1 MEKRLE
7 YALEFLMYSYFGAT
21 FKHCDGE
28 LSEIEKCA
36 AAKAYNDATMRAAL
50 VTKDKTLEDKN
61 GYQDAIRFAVKD
73 TLVAEIVKMFSS
85 ENVLEH
91 DWHEKICKKLVESF
105 NKEYSDWFKCSW
117 SDQDCDAAFT
127 YGNAQKFVNMYVK
140 YLYILTVLAAQ
151 YEKNEVAEKWTE
163 KYKWMFDRT
172 SEFQVPIDRYI
183 LSCIGDKET
192 AWSKIQDETE
202 YENLRKKID
211 FGFDDE
217 NDKCIEKAQAASRK
231 DQDKRREKN
240 EKILKSV

>member
-7 YALEFLMYSYFGAT
+7 YALEFLLYSYFGVT
-21 FKHCDGE
+21 FKHCEDE
-28 LSEIEKCA
+28 SEIEKCA

-50 VTKDKTLEDKN
+50 VTKDKAIEDEK
-61 GYQDAIRFAVKD
+61 GYQDAIRFVVKD
-73 TLVAEIVKMFSS
+73 TLVDEIVDMFSS
-85 ENVLEH
+85 ENVLEN
-91 DWHEKICKKLVESF
+91 DWHEKICKKLVASF
-105 NKEYSDWFKCSW
+105 NQKYSDRFKEIWGYQSCGT
-117 SDQDCDAAFT
+117 AFT

-151 YEKNEVAEKWTE
+151 YEDGIAEKWTE
-163 KYKWMFDRT
+163 KYDWMLDRT

-183 LSCIGDKET
+183 LSCIGDKKT

-217 NDKCIEKAQAASRK
+217 NDKWIKKARDASRK
-231 DQDKRREKN
+231 DQDKKREKN
-240 EKILKSV
+240 EKLLKSV

>member
-21 FKHCDGE
+21 FKHCKGK
-28 LSEIEKCA
+28 SEIEKCA

-50 VTKDKTLEDKN
+50 VTKDKTLEDEK
-61 GYQDAIRFAVKD
+61 GCQDAIRFNVKD
-73 TLVAEIVKMFSS
+73 ALVDEIIKKFPLV
-85 ENVLEH
+85 NVLEN
-91 DWHEKICKKLVESF
+91 DWHEKICNELVKSF
-105 NKEYSDWFKCSW
+105 NQKYSDGFKKIWKNQECG
-117 SDQDCDAAFT
+117 AAFT

-151 YEKNEVAEKWTE
+151 YDNEIAEKWTK
-163 KYKWMFDRT
+163 KYKWMLDRT
-172 SEFQVPIDRYI
+172 SEFHIPIDRYI
-183 LSCIGDKET
+183 LSCIGDEKT

-217 NDKCIEKAQAASRK
+217 NDKWIEKAQAASRN

>member
-1 MEKRLE
+1 MKKGLE

-21 FKHCDGE
+21 FKHCGDD

-50 VTKDKTLEDKN
+50 VTKDKTLEDKQ
-61 GYQDAIRFAVKD
+61 GCQDAIRFAVKD
-73 TLVAEIVKMFSS
+73 TLVAEIVDMFSS
-85 ENVLEH
+85 ENVLEN

-105 NKEYSDWFKCSW
+105 NEKYQKLFKNIW
-117 SDQDCDAAFT
+117 RDQDCGAAFT

-151 YEKNEVAEKWTE
+151 YKDNEIAEKWTE
-163 KYKWMFDRT
+163 KYDWMLDRT

-183 LSCIGDKET
+183 LSCIGDKKT

-217 NDKCIEKAQAASRK
+217 NDKWIEKARDASRK
-231 DQDKRREKN
+231 DQDTKREKN
-240 EKILKSV
+240 EKLLKSV

>member
-1 MEKRLE
+1 
-7 YALEFLMYSYFGAT
+7 
-21 FKHCDGE
+21 
-28 LSEIEKCA
+28 
-36 AAKAYNDATMRAAL
+36 MRAAL

-105 NKEYSDWFKCSW
+105 NKEYSDWFKRSW

-183 LSCIGDKET
+183 LS
-192 AWSKIQDETE
+192 
-202 YENLRKKID
+202 
-211 FGFDDE
+211 
-217 NDKCIEKAQAASRK
+217 
-231 DQDKRREKN
+231 
-240 EKILKSV
+240 

>member
-1 MEKRLE
+1 
-7 YALEFLMYSYFGAT
+7 
-21 FKHCDGE
+21 
-28 LSEIEKCA
+28 
-36 AAKAYNDATMRAAL
+36 
-50 VTKDKTLEDKN
+50 
-61 GYQDAIRFAVKD
+61 
-73 TLVAEIVKMFSS
+73 
-85 ENVLEH
+85 
-91 DWHEKICKKLVESF
+91 
-105 NKEYSDWFKCSW
+105 
-117 SDQDCDAAFT
+117 
-127 YGNAQKFVNMYVK
+127 MYVK

-217 NDKCIEKAQAASRK
+217 NDKWIEKAQAASRK

>member
-1 MEKRLE
+1 M
-7 YALEFLMYSYFGAT
+7 
-21 FKHCDGE
+21 
-28 LSEIEKCA
+28 
-36 AAKAYNDATMRAAL
+36 
-50 VTKDKTLEDKN
+50 
-61 GYQDAIRFAVKD
+61 
-73 TLVAEIVKMFSS
+73 
-85 ENVLEH
+85 
-91 DWHEKICKKLVESF
+91 VESF

-217 NDKCIEKAQAASRK
+217 NDKWIEKAQAASRK